1 MEFWCTDDKTK
12 DGNNDGLEDFTS
24 DGSADK
30 PVDEKYSGFTY
41 LGADPVNGRRILYRN
56 VYLWTAEGYSKA
68 SCRDYVYIQ
77 INPGIRKIHLK
88 LMGVEG
94 RAFSC
99 AQK

>member
-41 LGADPVNGRRILYRN
+41 VGVDPVNGRLLS
-56 VYLWTAEGYSKA
+56 YLGTCIYGLWKATAKQSA
-68 SCRDYVYIQ
+68 DTMCTFR
-77 INPGIRKIHLK
+77 
-88 LMGVEG
+88 
-94 RAFSC
+94 
-99 AQK
+99 

>member
-1 MEFWCTDDKTK
+1 MEFWCTDDETK
-12 DGNNDGLEDFTS
+12 DGSNNGIEDVTS
-24 DGSADK
+24 DGSDDK

-41 LGADPVNGRRILYRN
+41 VGVDPVNGRLILFRN

-77 INPGIRKIHLK
+77 KNPGIHKIHLK

-94 RAFSC
+94 RAFSG